1 MKKMIILKFDGDSGT
16 DFNVSLEIANEGER
30 AYRMVTAKLP
40 ANTALFSLL
49 NDWQN
54 SYRGQ
59 FGDFRI
65 KAINSRS
72 VNIDTLSKDFKRKS
86 QSLLSNFNSWLNSDD
101 FSPVINCLKELK
113 HHQDEIRVIICSSC
127 HELRQLPWHL
137 CGAINKYTR
146 AEVALSSPN
155 AKRGE
160 RPLREKIRILII
172 LGDTT
177 GINVDVDKIELE
189 QYCGEAEIV
198 LLKQPSREELSHHLQ
213 DNIGWDILF
222 FSGHSRTHN
231 QGTIHGRILIN
242 SYDSLTMGEL
252 NDALQVAI
260 TKRLQIAFFNSCDGL
275 GIAYELEQLH
285 IPQVIVMREPVPDK
299 VAQIFLKS
307 FLLHFTRGESLYASV
322 KNARQLLRK
331 QEKYFPCAS
340 WLPIIIQNQTETPP
354 TWQSLGII
362 SFCPYQGLAAFT
374 EKNAQYF
381 FGREKATSDLVAA
394 VNNKPL
400 VAVVG
405 ASGSG
410 KSSLVFAGLIPQ
422 LRQDTVNTW
431 HIISFRPLNNPLKS
445 LTNALQHN
453 NAAPNHRLLLVI
465 DQFEEIFTL
474 CTDTSERKIFLD
486 ELLNVINNSSFCTVV
501 LTLRIDFLS
510 KLLDYEPFGKALKE
524 YQQEL
529 LVRMNKEELKRAISL
544 PATKLGFEFEPG
556 LCQTII
562 NHIQDG
568 EGRLPLL
575 EFTLTQLWKQQQSGR
590 LTYQAYQKIG
600 RVEQALANYAEAV
613 YTSLSEEQQKT
624 AQQIFIQLVQ
634 PGEGTQ
640 DTRKLATRE
649 DILDEN
655 WDLVIYLA
663 SERLVVTNRNEST
676 FEETVELVHEALIQ
690 HWGRLSGWMLLNRKF
705 RTWQEGLKIALQQW
719 IDSKQDNGA
728 LLRGAPLVAAED
740 YLQKRSA
747 EISKPQQVFIQKS
760 IRLRQKEK
768 YQRRSIIAGL
778 VFGVFLALSL
788 AWGTVWQQQEAK
800 ATQLER
806 AGYTALQQ
814 FEFVQIEALLAA
826 MQTGQQLQDLIKEPL
841 SFIKNSRSTEK
852 YPAVSPLLVLQTI
865 LDSISQTNQIETY
878 QDGINSVSFD
888 KNGKT
893 LATGGKDGTV
903 KLWDLSGKNSPEEF
917 KAHGNNAVKSVRLS
931 SDERYIATAGSDG
944 TAKLWDAEK
953 SSAGERRL
961 IAIFNGHDGSV
972 NHVRFTPDSK
982 RVVTSGDDGTV
993 RLWNLSGR
1001 QEKEFQAHT
1010 KSIKSLIL
1018 SQDGKQIVSSS
1029 EDGTA
1034 KLWDLNGVL
1043 LAEFKGHQGSVNSVQ
1058 FSSSGASI
1066 ATAGEDGTVRHWDLS
1081 GKEILNFR
1089 ANQGSTETV
1098 RFSKGDE
1105 KLITSGKDG
1114 TLKTW
1119 NLNGELLKEFRAH
1132 QGSIESI
1139 RFNPGDETMLA
1150 TVGKED
1156 STIRLWNLQEKPLT
1170 RLARRQDNNIS
1181 AVSSIRFN
1189 KDGKIIATSFEDG
1202 KIILWSR
1209 NGEKLKEFDAE
1220 STVQSVRFS
1229 PDGKFIATGGKD
1241 DWLKIWKIDDSKL
1254 ELKLFREPIH
1264 TEQGGITSI
1273 NFGEYQNAKVI
1284 GTLGKDGTVK
1294 LWKLDSKFKNSL
1306 LLPDDNIKNFRFSSD
1321 SKLVATGDNNGL
1333 VKLWNNEG
1341 KILKTLN
1348 GHKGRVNTLNFGYN
1362 NKQLATSGDDS
1373 TVRIWDNDSG
1383 KQLVEFKTY
1392 QGKVENITFSED
1404 GKLVATG
1411 STNRTVRLWT
1421 SSGKQLAELRGHQ
1434 GIIRSVNF
1442 SPDSKL
1448 LGTASEDGAAIIWQI
1463 KDLNQLL
1470 FEGCTW
1476 LQDYF
1481 KSNPQQK
1488 TQFNTCLVKGKG
1500 NI

>member
-1 MKKMIILKFDGDSGT
+1 MQKLILIKFSGDFDTG
-16 DFNVSLEIANEGER
+16 FNVNLEIANEAER
-30 AYRMVTAKLP
+30 AYRTVTAKLP
-40 ANTALFSLL
+40 ANMTLKSLL
-49 NDWQN
+49 LDWQTT
-54 SYRGQ
+54 YQGQ
-59 FGDFRI
+59 YGNFRI
-65 KAINSRS
+65 KAINGRS
-72 VNIDTLSKDFKRKS
+72 VNIESLNKDFKRES
-86 QSLLSNFNSWLNSDD
+86 QSLLKNFNSWLNSED
-101 FSPVINCLKELK
+101 FSCVITCLKEFHLQN
-113 HHQDEIRVIICSSC
+113 QDEVRAIICSSC

-137 CGAINKYTR
+137 WGAINKYTQ

-160 RPLREKIRILII
+160 RALREKIRILII

-177 GINVDVDKIELE
+177 GINVDADKVELE
-189 QYCGEAEIV
+189 KYCGEAEIV
-198 LLKQPSREELSHHLQ
+198 LLKQPPRQDLIHQLQ
-213 DNIGWDILF
+213 DDIGWDILF

-231 QGTIHGRILIN
+231 QGTMSGRIFIN

-260 TKRLQIAFFNSCDGL
+260 KKRLQIAFFNSCDGL

-285 IPQVIVMREPVPDK
+285 IPQVIVMREPVPDQ

-307 FLLHFTRGESLYASV
+307 FLLHFTSGKSLYTSV

-331 QEKYFPCAS
+331 QEQKFPCAS
-340 WLPIIIQNQTETPP
+340 WLPVIIQNQTETPP

-362 SFCPYQGLAAFT
+362 SFCPYQGLAAFS

-381 FGREKATSDLVAA
+381 FGREQATSDLVAA
-394 VNNKPL
+394 VNSKPL

-422 LRQDTVNTW
+422 LRSCNVNNW
-431 HIISFRPLNNPLKS
+431 QIISFRPLKNPLNS
-445 LTNALQHN
+445 LTQALQHN
-453 NAAPNHRLLLVI
+453 NASFKHRLLLVI

-486 ELLNVINNSSFCTVV
+486 TLLDAINNSSLYTVV

-529 LVRMNKEELKRAISL
+529 VVRMNTEELKRAITL

-590 LTYQAYQKIG
+590 LTHQAYQKIG

-613 YTSLSEEQQKT
+613 YTSLSEEQQKK

-634 PGEGTQ
+634 PGEGTE

-649 DILDEN
+649 DVLDEN
-655 WDLVIYLA
+655 WDLVTYLA
-663 SERLVVTNRNEST
+663 SERLVVTNIIEST

-705 RTWQEGLKIALQQW
+705 RSWQEGLKLALQQW

-728 LLRGAPLVAAED
+728 LLRGAPLAAAEE

-747 EISKPQQVFIQKS
+747 EISKPQQLFIKKS
-760 IRLRQKEK
+760 IGQRQKEK

-788 AWGTVWQQQEAK
+788 AGGTVWQQQEAK

-826 MQTGQQLQDLIKEPL
+826 MQTGQQLQDLIKQPL
-841 SFIKNSRSTEK
+841 SFIKNNRSTEK

-903 KLWDLSGKNSPEEF
+903 KLWDLSGNNSPEEF
-917 KAHGNNAVKSVRLS
+917 KAHDNNAVKSVRFSL
-931 SDERYIATAGSDG
+931 DEKYIATAATDG
-944 TAKLWDAEK
+944 TAKLWDAKK
-953 SSAGERRL
+953 SLAGERKL
-961 IAIFNGHDGSV
+961 LAIFKGHQGSV
-972 NHVRFTPDSK
+972 NHVRFTPDGK

-993 RLWNLSGR
+993 RIWNLLGR

-1018 SQDGKQIVSSS
+1018 SKDGKQIVSSS

-1034 KLWDLNGVL
+1034 KLWDLNGAL

-1058 FSSSGASI
+1058 FSSSGMSI
-1066 ATAGEDGTVRHWDLS
+1066 ATAGEDGTVIHWDLS
-1081 GKEILNFR
+1081 GKEILKFR

-1119 NLNGELLKEFRAH
+1119 NLQNGELLKEFRAH

-1139 RFNPGDETMLA
+1139 RFNPTDERILA

-1170 RLARRQDNNIS
+1170 KLTRRQSS

-1189 KDGKIIATSFEDG
+1189 KHGKLIATSFEDG
-1202 KIILWSR
+1202 KVILWSR
-1209 NGEKLKEFDAE
+1209 DGKYLKEFDAE
-1220 STVQSVRFS
+1220 STIQSVRFS
-1229 PDGKFIATGGKD
+1229 PDGRLIATGGKD
-1241 DWLKIWKIDDSKL
+1241 DWLKIWEIDSKL
-1254 ELKLFREPIH
+1254 EVKLFKKPIH
-1264 TEQGGITSI
+1264 TEQDGITSI
-1273 NFGEYQNAKVI
+1273 NFGEYHNAKVI
-1284 GTLGKDGTVK
+1284 ATLGKDGTLK
-1294 LWKLDSKFKNSL
+1294 LWNINSESLHPL
-1306 LLPDDNIKNFRFSSD
+1306 LLPDENIKNFRFSSD
-1321 SKLVATGDNNGL
+1321 DKIIATGDNNGL
-1333 VKLWNNEG
+1333 VKLWSNKGE
-1341 KILKTLN
+1341 ILQKLE
-1348 GHKGRVNTLNFGYN
+1348 GHKGRVNTLNFGYK
-1362 NKQLATSGDDS
+1362 NKQLATSGDDG
-1373 TVRIWDNDSG
+1373 TVRIWDTDSG

-1392 QGKVENITFSED
+1392 QGKVENMTFSED
-1404 GKLVATG
+1404 GKLIATG

-1442 SPDSKL
+1442 SPDSKF

-1463 KDLNQLL
+1463 KDLNQLIN
-1470 FEGCTW
+1470 EGCTW

-1481 KSNPQQK
+1481 NSNPEEQK
-1488 TQFNTCLVKGKG
+1488 QLTVCKKS
-1500 NI
+1500 